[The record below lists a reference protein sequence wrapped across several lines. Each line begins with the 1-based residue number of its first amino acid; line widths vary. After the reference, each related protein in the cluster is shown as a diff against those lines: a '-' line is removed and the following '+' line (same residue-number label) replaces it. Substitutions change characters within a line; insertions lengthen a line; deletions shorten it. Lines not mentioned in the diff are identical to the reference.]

1 MSNAHS
7 IPEPVQHAIELAG
20 RAPSI
25 HNSQPWQFDV
35 QTDRIDLY
43 ANYRR
48 WLPATDADQR
58 DLLLSC
64 GAALHHLRLALAAA
78 DIGCTAH
85 RLPSASEPD
94 LLASLQLTAESGSD
108 LDRSLV
114 AMISKRR
121 TDRRPFRRW
130 PVPES
135 ILQKLVDRA
144 AEQGAVLRVVGDPR
158 ARETLVAAF
167 AEAGEDQSRVAGY
180 ADELSAWTGTTGG
193 DEGVPAENLLRTSA
207 RSVEAAR
214 EFGPGQLSAPPGDA
228 PEEATLMVL
237 GAGSDDRLS
246 QLRAGEA
253 LSAVLL
259 EATRLELASCP
270 LSQPLE
276 VRSTRE
282 VLRDDVLG
290 GTLSPQVVVRLG
302 WPGSD
307 VALSGSP
314 RRPVAETI
322 GRLPQ

>member
-1 MSNAHS
+1 MSNSHS

-35 QTDRIDLY
+35 QADRIDLY

-78 DIGCTAH
+78 NIGATAH
-85 RLPSASEPD
+85 RLPSAAEPD
-94 LLASLQLTAESGSD
+94 LVASLHLSSGSASD
-108 LDRSLV
+108 LDHSLV
-114 AMISKRR
+114 AVITKRR

-130 PVPES
+130 PVPEA
-135 ILQKLVDRA
+135 IHHQLIDRA
-144 AEQGAVLRVVGDPR
+144 AEQGAVLRVISDPWP
-158 ARETLVAAF
+158 RETLVAAF
-167 AEAGEDQSRVAGY
+167 AEAGEDQSTVVGY
-180 ADELSAWTGTTGG
+180 ADELATWTGRTGG
-193 DEGVPAENLLRTSA
+193 DDGVPADNLLRTPA
-207 RSVEAAR
+207 PNVEAAR
-214 EFGPGQLSAPPGDA
+214 DFGPGELSTPSGDA

-237 GAGSDDRLS
+237 GTGSDDRLS

-259 EATRLELASCP
+259 EATRMALASCP

-276 VRSTRE
+276 VGTTRD
-282 VLRDDVLG
+282 VLRDAVLG
-290 GTLSPQVVVRLG
+290 GTLSPQIAIRLG

-307 VALSGSP
+307 VALPASP
-314 RRPVAETI
+314 RRPVAEII
-322 GRLPQ
+322 GRLPR